1 MLAGDGILPLRR
13 LFEYERDGGEKVK
26 IYIVGIGFV
35 PLFFARVRLCLQQ
48 YFVGIFEL
56 HCLGNGIV
64 FCNLSHILFNE
75 HRKNPFVEISAVG
88 NLCAYSLCRDFYIIL
103 AHMV

>member
-1 MLAGDGILPLRR
+1 MQTFAGYGILPLRR

-56 HCLGNGIV
+56 LCIGNGIV
-64 FCNLSHILFNE
+64 FCNLSVYSSVVLRH
-75 HRKNPFVEISAVG
+75 NPFPSISRANRMHKTG
-88 NLCAYSLCRDFYIIL
+88 SIERERQP
-103 AHMV
+103 